1 MSDIHIKK
9 DKKLKNIGGHKPFG
23 IDLDPK
29 KDLCLVEDKERGQ
42 KAYYKGQPIK
52 YMDYW
57 DELCTRGEKNKK
69 GKSVDNVGLFVG
81 IEFDKNGNIIK

>member
-29 KDLCLVEDKERGQ
+29 EDLCLVEDKERGQ

-69 GKSVDNVGLFVG
+69 GKSVDNIGLFVG
-81 IEFDKNGNIIK
+81 VKFDKNGNIIK